1 MTGIACHAKERKQ
14 NFDIFSVFAHT
25 KIMGTPILLI
35 ASYLALTA
43 LLSREK
49 YVRYALIFS
58 MGFCIS
64 SIEMLSGIYG
74 LTVGYGLTVCLL
86 SIPALKVCA
95 REILTWVFITA
106 ALVFWLSASEF
117 VDGYA
122 FSYALLAA
130 ILAILCDVLFG
141 KNNRQILCVSA
152 LLSAFAICGTFN
164 RIFFPTDVAV
174 AVAISVALTESFYTR
189 ANLSNSLDRLY
200 HD

>member
-1 MTGIACHAKERKQ
+1 
-14 NFDIFSVFAHT
+14 
-25 KIMGTPILLI
+25 MGASILLI

-49 YVRYALIFS
+49 FARYALIFS
-58 MGFCIS
+58 IGFCIS

-74 LTVGYGLTVCLL
+74 LTVGYGLAVCLL
-86 SIPALKVCA
+86 SVPSLKICA

-106 ALVFWLSASEF
+106 VLIFWLSASEF

-152 LLSAFAICGTFN
+152 LLSAFAICGIFN

-174 AVAISVALTESFYTR
+174 AVAISVALTESFYIR
-189 ANLSNSLDRLY
+189 GADLSNSLDRLY